1 MANIQ
6 ISENRQ
12 LIEQLEIALSTQA
25 NLYRILLEKMEAK
38 DKTIELLQIENQ
50 QKCNEKLELQQK
62 LDDSE
67 DEKLELQQKLDDS
80 EDEKLELQQKLDDS
94 EDEKLELQHKIDSLE
109 DENLELR
116 QRVDPFSPDC
126 LSIEDSSDEE
136 Y

>member
-6 ISENRQ
+6 IAENRQ
-12 LIEQLEIALSTQA
+12 LSELLEKALSTQA
-25 NLYRILLEKMEAK
+25 NLNRILLEKIEAK

-67 DEKLELQQKLDDS
+67 DEKLELQ
-80 EDEKLELQQKLDDS
+80 
-94 EDEKLELQHKIDSLE
+94 HKIDSLE

-116 QRVDPFSPDC
+116 QRVDPYSPDC
-126 LSIEDSSDEE
+126 LSIEDSCDEE

>member
-6 ISENRQ
+6 IAENRQ

-25 NLYRILLEKMEAK
+25 NLYRILLEKIEAK

-50 QKCNEKLELQQK
+50 QKCKEN
-62 LDDSE
+62 
-67 DEKLELQQKLDDS
+67 
-80 EDEKLELQQKLDDS
+80 LELQQKLDDS

-109 DENLELR
+109 DENRELR

-126 LSIEDSSDEE
+126 LSIEDSFEEE